1 MEITIMFKMGNCLTG
16 IRSLSAQ
23 LLRAAVLPLWL
34 LLAALSVA
42 QEARATMGFE
52 PRATVEQAVDEIVA
66 ILTDPALAAPEA
78 REQRHRLVVKEVEK
92 FFDFNEISMR
102 TLGPRW
108 RELSPEQR
116 RDFVEI
122 FKQFLEKNY
131 IDQVDSY
138 SGEKV
143 EIKDQEIRED
153 RRGNRFAMVQTDFMT
168 SAQQRVAVNYKLLER
183 DDRWMVYDVDIEG
196 VSLVRN
202 FRTQFDPY
210 SYDELI
216 SRMKR
221 QITTGEGLEP

>member
-1 MEITIMFKMGNCLTG
+1 MLKMENCSTG
-16 IRSLSAQ
+16 IRLLSDH
-23 LLRAAVLPLWL
+23 LFRSAVLTLWL
-34 LLAALSVA
+34 VLALLSFT
-42 QEARATMGFE
+42 QEARATVGLD
-52 PRATVEQAVDEIVA
+52 PRTTVERAVDEIVA

-78 REQRHRLVVKEVEK
+78 REQRHRLVVNEVEK

-102 TLGPRW
+102 TMGPRW
-108 RELSPEQR
+108 RELSAEQR
-116 RDFVEI
+116 RDFIET

-183 DDRWMVYDVDIEG
+183 DERWMVYDVDIEG

-210 SYDELI
+210 PYDELI
-216 SRMKR
+216 SRMRR
-221 QITTGEGLEP
+221 QITTGEGLEPR

>member
-1 MEITIMFKMGNCLTG
+1 MLKMENCSTG
-16 IRSLSAQ
+16 IRLLSDH
-23 LLRAAVLPLWL
+23 LFRSAVLTLWL
-34 LLAALSVA
+34 VLALLSFT
-42 QEARATMGFE
+42 QEARATVGLD
-52 PRATVEQAVDEIVA
+52 PRTTVEQAVDEIVA

-78 REQRHRLVVKEVEK
+78 REQRHRLVVNEVEK

-102 TLGPRW
+102 TMGPRW
-108 RELSPEQR
+108 RELSAEQR
-116 RDFVEI
+116 RDFIET

-183 DDRWMVYDVDIEG
+183 DERWMVYDVDIEG

-210 SYDELI
+210 PYDELI
-216 SRMKR
+216 SRMRR
-221 QITTGEGLEP
+221 QITTGEGLEPR

>member
-1 MEITIMFKMGNCLTG
+1 MFKIEDSPTG
-16 IRSLSAQ
+16 ILPWPGRS
-23 LLRAAVLPLWL
+23 LRAAVLTLCL
-34 LLAALSVA
+34 LVAALSLV
-42 QEARATMGFE
+42 QEARATTGLD
-52 PRATVEQAVDEIVA
+52 PRATVEQAVDGIVA

-92 FFDFNEISMR
+92 FFDFDEISMR
-102 TLGPRW
+102 TMGPRW
-108 RELSPEQR
+108 RELSVEQR
-116 RDFVEI
+116 LNFIEI

-143 EIKDQEIRED
+143 EVKEQEIRED

-168 SAQQRVAVNYKLLER
+168 SSQQRVAVSYKLLER
-183 DDRWMVYDVDIEG
+183 DDRWVVYDVDIEG

-210 SYDELI
+210 PYDELI
-216 SRMKR
+216 SRMKQ
-221 QITTGEGLEP
+221 QIATGEGLEGL